1 VKTLWTAPQANGRR
15 IRLTTDTKVDPR
27 DKTRILGT
35 EFYLSIPRTVPHE
48 FSIGQVRFEILD
60 KGVKALDP
68 IPASWFVDLSADIEQ
83 EEDETMELF
92 A

>member
-1 VKTLWTAPQANGRR
+1 
-15 IRLTTDTKVDPR
+15 
-27 DKTRILGT
+27 
-35 EFYLSIPRTVPHE
+35 VPHN
-48 FSIGQVRFEILD
+48 FSIGQVRFEIMA

-83 EEDETMELF
+83 EEDETLELF